1 MNKTVEIL
9 GIPFSNMTLNETLI
23 FLEKQINEENSKLLH
38 LITINPEITINAQSD
53 LEFQKIVKEADLITA
68 DGIGIVL
75 ASKIKKDPIVERV
88 TGFDLLQRLL
98 QKGDRQGWSFYFL
111 GTDEQINK
119 NAVQQIEKHYPNVL
133 IAGRH
138 HGFFS
143 KEEEPQIIESIKSA
157 SPDIL
162 IVAMGA
168 PYSDK
173 WIYKY
178 KEELS
183 KVKVVFGV
191 GGSLDV
197 IAGKVKATPEIWK
210 KLNLEWL
217 HRLITV
223 PVANGQKSRWLRQT
237 AIPKFIFQV
246 LKNK

>member
-1 MNKTVEIL
+1 M
-9 GIPFSNMTLNETLI
+9 
-23 FLEKQINEENSKLLH
+23 
-38 LITINPEITINAQSD
+38 
-53 LEFQKIVKEADLITA
+53 
-68 DGIGIVL
+68 
-75 ASKIKKDPIVERV
+75 
-88 TGFDLLQRLL
+88 
-98 QKGDRQGWSFYFL
+98 
-111 GTDEQINK
+111 GTDEQTNK
-119 NAVQQIEKHYPNVL
+119 DAVHQIEKIYPNVS

-143 KEEEPQIIESIKSA
+143 KEEEPLIIDSIKSA
-157 SPDIL
+157 NPDIL

-197 IAGKVKATPEIWK
+197 IAGKVKVTPDFWK
-210 KLNLEWL
+210 KINLEWL

-223 PVANGQKSRWLRQT
+223 PTANGQKSRWLRQT
-237 AIPKFIFQV
+237 AIPKFLFQV